1 MNATFHIR
9 NAKKDD
15 FAYIYESL
23 QLVYQDL
30 QQEEFLKK
38 INIIFKKKKSWIL
51 VAENQFNKKIG
62 FIISQNVNLINF
74 KYQTLIIT
82 DFFIN
87 PKFRELKVADILY
100 QELEQKAKENE
111 FNEISVMCNINST
124 TTQNFYLKNKFKYNK
139 KNYVKQI

>member
-1 MNATFHIR
+1 MNLAEVR
-9 NAKKDD
+9 EKYPQYKDVPD
-15 FAYIYESL
+15 DKLADGLYNKYYANKLSRDE
-23 QLVYQDL
+23 
-30 QQEEFLKK
+30 
-38 INIIFKKKKSWIL
+38 
-51 VAENQFNKKIG
+51 FNKKIG

>member
-38 INIIFKKKKSWIL
+38 INIIFKKKKSWVL
-51 VAENQFNKKIG
+51 VAENQYNIKIG

-82 DFFIN
+82 DFFI
-87 PKFRELKVADILY
+87 V
-100 QELEQKAKENE
+100 
-111 FNEISVMCNINST
+111 
-124 TTQNFYLKNKFKYNK
+124 
-139 KNYVKQI
+139 